1 MLAKN
6 LDLVL
11 NNWRYLQYLNLTNR
25 GRENFSKFPYYWT
38 ELLAYYVCHRVGV
51 TFLCLFHV
59 AIAQKLH
66 LQLTRSVVCSNVRPT
81 KPMGGGSRG
90 RAVSGPCCFDQLN
103 CWNLFFHCDKKLLL
117 LKSFLWRQ
125 QRYRATNT
133 EHSHTLRKGPQG
145 PIF

>member
-1 MLAKN
+1 MCVTES
-6 LDLVL
+6 VL
-11 NNWRYLQYLNLTNR
+11 L
-25 GRENFSKFPYYWT
+25 FFA
-38 ELLAYYVCHRVGV
+38 LL
-51 TFLCLFHV
+51 HV

-117 LKSFLWRQ
+117 LKSFCGDNRDIEPPTQ
-125 QRYRATNT
+125 NT
-133 EHSHTLRKGPQG
+133 VIP
-145 PIF
+145 